1 MFVVRS
7 SLTCEGARPGRAE
20 APPPTRMES
29 PCSGPIRVMPIDREA
44 AGPGLAELAERLSRA
59 IADGVDVILD
69 LAEVDRLE
77 SSLLA
82 TIIAAD
88 KTARARGR
96 PGLPRGGWGD
106 RA

>member
-1 MFVVRS
+1 
-7 SLTCEGARPGRAE
+7 
-20 APPPTRMES
+20 
-29 PCSGPIRVMPIDREA
+29 MPIDREA

-96 PGLPRGGWGD
+96 RVLLRRLRENVARTLARTGLDNRLQILDGL
-106 RA
+106 